1 MQCNY
6 VLTARSVQQLQCQ
19 NCVAAPNGGRVAAL
33 LHRMAVE
40 LVVRIQWVYM
50 GTRSS
55 WAMNSA
61 AEADSEARRISAWG
75 GQAREGARGVR
86 DYKKR
91 REEAEITRSIL
102 WNRAAG
108 PHGSALGRNMFV

>member
-1 MQCNY
+1 
-6 VLTARSVQQLQCQ
+6 
-19 NCVAAPNGGRVAAL
+19 L

-75 GQAREGARGVR
+75 GQAREGVR

-91 REEAEITRSIL
+91 REEA
-102 WNRAAG
+102 
-108 PHGSALGRNMFV
+108 